1 MEKKR
6 ILIIATLLVL
16 ALAAWALVRH
26 LGSAKVDPVVVEQL
40 QWKITDMTEAMA
52 TTTPQNEVALV
63 VAGVAVPI
71 GTYAGSCNLIDGDI
85 AELLPGEVSGVICT
99 KSGDG
104 QEIGV
109 FSEGGRLVLK
119 QGVVHKDDS
128 GVSRTSFVEL
138 KKI

>member
-1 MEKKR
+1 MPAVVRGGRRQGACAQPRK
-6 ILIIATLLVL
+6 ATPR
-16 ALAAWALVRH
+16 AGARGRAPRNAPRNASGTPGKLAAFGRLDLSPRAVMISL
-26 LGSAKVDPVVVEQL
+26 
-40 QWKITDMTEAMA
+40 
-52 TTTPQNEVALV
+52 

-109 FSEGGRLVLK
+109 FSEGGKLVLK

>member
-1 MEKKR
+1 MDKKR
-6 ILIIATLLVL
+6 ILIIAGLLVL
-16 ALAAWALVRH
+16 ALAAWALANY
-26 LGSAKVDPVVVEQL
+26 LGGAKVDPVIVEQL
-40 QWKITDMTEAMA
+40 QWKVTDTTEAMG

-85 AELLPGEVSGVICT
+85 AKLLPGEVSGVMCT

-128 GVSRTSFVEL
+128 GVSRGSFVEL

>member
-1 MEKKR
+1 MDKKR
-6 ILIIATLLVL
+6 IIIIAVLLVL
-16 ALAAWALVRH
+16 ALGAWALAKH
-26 LGSAKVDPVVVEQL
+26 LGSTKVDPVVVEQL
-40 QWKITDMTEAMA
+40 QWTITDKTEAMG
-52 TTTPQNEVALV
+52 TTTSQNEVELV

-85 AELLPGEVSGVICT
+85 AKLLPGEVSGVICT

-109 FSEGGRLVLK
+109 FSEGGKLVLK
-119 QGVVHKDDS
+119 QGVVHKYDS
-128 GVSRTSFVEL
+128 GVSRASFVEL